1 MKDFLSKN
9 GIWILLAAVIVTV
22 TMAALSAFGTG
33 VATPLQNAAGVLSAP
48 FRAGFSA
55 VTNWVDDRIRFAD
68 DYDALKEENAELKK
82 RVAKL
87 EEENRQAQADSAENK
102 RLRELLN
109 LRPQERNLQF
119 ESAMVVDHT
128 SSNWTRTL
136 TLNKGSSMDIAPKDC
151 VINSEG
157 YLVGVITEVGTNW
170 ATVLTT
176 IDTDFEIGATVFR
189 SGEAAIASGDFNLM
203 GEKLLKLN
211 YISSESALL
220 NGDLVL
226 TSGLGGYY
234 PEGLV
239 IGSVEDVITDDSG
252 AMDYALL
259 SPAVNFDELTEV
271 FVITDFSIVD

>member
-157 YLVGVITEVGTNW
+157 YLVGVIPEVGTNW

-211 YISSESALL
+211 YTSSESALL

>member
-203 GEKLLKLN
+203 GEKLLKPN

>member
-1 MKDFLSKN
+1 MKEFFAKH
-9 GIWILLAAVIVTV
+9 GIWILLVAVIVTV

-33 VATPLQNAAGVLSAP
+33 VATPIQNALGVVTAP
-48 FRAGFSA
+48 FRSGISA

-68 DYDALKEENAELKK
+68 EFDALKEENEALKK
-82 RVAKL
+82 QVARL
-87 EEENRQAQADSAENK
+87 EQENRQAQADSAENA

-136 TLNKGSSMDIAPKDC
+136 TLNKGSSMGIAPKNC

-157 YLVGVITEVGTNW
+157 YLVGVVTEVGANW

-189 SGEAAIASGDFNLM
+189 TGEAAMAAGDFNLM
-203 GEKLLKLN
+203 GEGRLKLN

-239 IGSVEDVITDDSG
+239 VGSVEEVITDDSG

-259 SPAVNFDELTEV
+259 EPAVDFDALTEV
-271 FVITDFSIVD
+271 FVVTGFSIVD